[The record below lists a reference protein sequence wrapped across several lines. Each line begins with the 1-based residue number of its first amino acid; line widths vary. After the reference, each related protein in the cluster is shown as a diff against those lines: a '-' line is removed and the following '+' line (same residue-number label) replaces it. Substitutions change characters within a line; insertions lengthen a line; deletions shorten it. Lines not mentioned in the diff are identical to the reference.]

1 MGLTRKKLLNIIKE
15 ETEKTINEYGPFS
28 GNLGKYTKPTPE
40 DPGITAVRRL
50 KAMLNRIEPTGRK
63 DLVQTLLSFGAGM
76 EMVKQAFPL
85 PDGTRLEDL
94 MEPKPMATQPAG
106 GIKPDEIK
114 ENRMASNLENVI
126 GYEMDKIMDK
136 LGDLKID
143 KMVQQLKT
151 VRSML
156 DDKTLNNESAAKA
169 LEVHGILMRS
179 ISRHV
184 LEIADALRNPPG
196 AAPKDPRFDPDLYR

>member
-1 MGLTRKKLLNIIKE
+1 MGLTKKKLLNIIKE
-15 ETEKTINEYGPFS
+15 ETEKTIKEYGPFS
-28 GNLGKYTKPTPE
+28 GHLGKFTKPTPE
-40 DPGITAVRRL
+40 DSGIIAVRNLR
-50 KAMLNRIEPTGRK
+50 AMLNRIEPAARK
-63 DLVQTLLSFGAGM
+63 DLVQTLLSYGL
-76 EMVKQAFPL
+76 EMVFLEQAFPL

-94 MEPKPMATQPAG
+94 MEPGPMATQPAG

-114 ENRMASNLENVI
+114 ENQMAGNLENII
-126 GYEMDKIMDK
+126 GYEMDKVMDK

-196 AAPKDPRFDPDLYR
+196 VDPEPTRVPFLDR